1 MIRTVKKATIKSHL
15 KYLPEYIIL
24 HYNSNALCWREAKTI
39 LNPNSTKPI
48 YVQIADWIESEIL
61 NGHFESDEKV
71 YSQYQ
76 LADMYTINP
85 ATAAKGLNLLVD
97 ENILYKKRGL
107 GMFVTNG
114 AKEIIMNK
122 RKSQTLKHLVQELVL
137 EANRLHITEIELIK
151 MIKLAKAE
159 EGR

>member
-1 MIRTVKKATIKSHL
+1 M
-15 KYLPEYIIL
+15 
-24 HYNSNALCWREAKTI
+24 
-39 LNPNSTKPI
+39 
-48 YVQIADWIESEIL
+48 QIADWIESEIL

-122 RKSQTLKHLVQELVL
+122 RKSQTLKRLVQELVL
-137 EANRLHITEIELIK
+137 EANRLQITESELIK
-151 MIKLAKAE
+151 MIKLAKVE
-159 EGR
+159 EGL